1 VILIFPIS
9 KFPDVCPVL
18 PTLREDCAA
27 MLLAPK
33 QESMEPLGILT
44 ASIMV
49 VSDLEGDCTTKPL
62 PPKQETIDPFLV
74 CPNHT

>member
-1 VILIFPIS
+1 
-9 KFPDVCPVL
+9 
-18 PTLREDCAA
+18 

-44 ASIMV
+44 ASVMV
-49 VSDLEGDCTTKPL
+49 MSDLEGDCATKPL

-74 CPNHT
+74 CPNRT